1 MNRKQIKN
9 DQIYGEFGY
18 IIRFFL
24 ATNDSFGM
32 TIKSEPCINF
42 LLADSEKE
50 ERVREYG
57 ASRANPA
64 APV

>member
-1 MNRKQIKN
+1 MIRFMEN
-9 DQIYGEFGY
+9 